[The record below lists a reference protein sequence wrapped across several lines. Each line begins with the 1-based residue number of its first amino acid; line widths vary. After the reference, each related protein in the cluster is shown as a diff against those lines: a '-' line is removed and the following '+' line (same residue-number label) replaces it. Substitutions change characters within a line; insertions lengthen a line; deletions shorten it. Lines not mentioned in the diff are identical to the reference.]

1 MAGRRGP
8 PQARAPGSGQGE
20 AAAAWSEH
28 QPPPLTALPGCGNH
42 GNQPRSGGAGRA
54 RRRLRR
60 VTAGRRKWGWVGPRR
75 RLAAAPAS
83 PAGTAGRASSLLR
96 SSSATKRPRKAG
108 NPGGLWR
115 SPHDSRL
122 RSAILPRDN
131 HRRSTAHRAAPS
143 PSGTAFRATAGHP
156 AVHPPPPPPPQQHPR
171 AQHPPVTPPARPP
184 TELAGATPPDLSP
197 RPRPHVC
204 DTRFAAAAGNGRFCW
219 LRGGRAGVPPGPVSC
234 VPSRPPPPH
243 TRTPVAAAM
252 AMSFQKPW
260 FLARARRRFAMTREC
275 AVLLPRVCAA
285 LADPR
290 QPGSDDTCLEK
301 LLDWFQELT
310 LFGECPPLAGSTPHL
325 PSPKAPAAGDR
336 QGLVRGG
343 GRPAGRNPGG
353 SLPRGC

>member
-143 PSGTAFRATAGHP
+143 LSGTAFRGTAGHP
-156 AVHPPPPPPPQQHPR
+156 AVHPPPPPAPAAAPTGTAPSRH
-171 AQHPPVTPPARPP
+171 AARPP
-184 TELAGATPPDLSP
+184 S
-197 RPRPHVC
+197 
-204 DTRFAAAAGNGRFCW
+204 N
-219 LRGGRAGVPPGPVSC
+219 
-234 VPSRPPPPH
+234 
-243 TRTPVAAAM
+243 
-252 AMSFQKPW
+252 
-260 FLARARRRFAMTREC
+260 
-275 AVLLPRVCAA
+275 
-285 LADPR
+285 
-290 QPGSDDTCLEK
+290 
-301 LLDWFQELT
+301 
-310 LFGECPPLAGSTPHL
+310 
-325 PSPKAPAAGDR
+325 
-336 QGLVRGG
+336 
-343 GRPAGRNPGG
+343 
-353 SLPRGC
+353 